1 MTSAEPTPQPAQPP
15 HELPRREARSL
26 LVHVAVDIAV
36 AFLATVIVL
45 LILDVSIWA
54 AFVVSVILGVVVA
67 PFTRRAEERA
77 LARRYA
83 AGPGSPAA

>member
-1 MTSAEPTPQPAQPP
+1 VTSAEPTPQPAQPP

-26 LVHVAVDIAV
+26 LVHVAVDTAV
-36 AFLATVIVL
+36 IFLATVLVL
-45 LILDVSIWA
+45 LILDVSFWIA
-54 AFVVSVILGVVVA
+54 LVLSVILGVVVA

-77 LARRYA
+77 LAERYE